1 MTASRGNVSSAM
13 HNDPLKV
20 METIPESSGK
30 IAFPS
35 QRS

>member
-1 MTASRGNVSSAM
+1 MSASRGNISSGM

-20 METIPESSGK
+20 METIPEASGK

-35 QRS
+35 QK